1 MSAATKPNAQP
12 NKKFKAKQF
21 RVAVEGATT
30 DGRNIERAWIEQ
42 MARNYKPATYGARV
56 NIEHLRSLAPD
67 STWRSYGDVLALEA
81 KQVTEGDL
89 KGKLALYA
97 TIEPLPDLVEMTTK
111 LKQKVFTSIEVNP
124 KFADTGEA
132 YLMGIAVTDTPA
144 SLGTEM
150 LSFCAQQPADKNPL
164 ASRKTSPDCLF
175 TAAELVEGFGF
186 EEEAEDTAAKFGDTL
201 KALVARFTGRGKATD
216 EGFAA
221 VTEALEQITGH
232 VTEQF
237 KTLQD
242 QAKAQADQAKADRE
256 RIEKLSTDLTEL
268 RTLLDGTD
276 RSQHSQRPP
285 ATGGAGEAK
294 AEF

>member
-1 MSAATKPNAQP
+1 MSAATKPPA
-12 NKKFKAKQF
+12 KKFKAKQF

-56 NIEHLRSLAPD
+56 NLEHLRSLSPD

-81 KQVTEGDL
+81 QQITEGDL

-175 TAAELVEGFGF
+175 TAAEAVEMAF

-256 RIEKLSTDLTEL
+256 RIEKLSTDLTDL

-276 RSQHSQRPP
+276 KSKHSQRPP
-285 ATGGAGEAK
+285 ATGGAGDVL

>member
-1 MSAATKPNAQP
+1 MSAATK
-12 NKKFKAKQF
+12 KFKAKPF

-30 DGRNIERAWIEQ
+30 DGRNIERSWIEQ

-67 STWRSYGDVLALEA
+67 STWRSYGDVVALEA
-81 KQVTEGDL
+81 KQITEGDL

-111 LKQKVFTSIEVNP
+111 LKQKVYTSIEVNP

-150 LSFCAQQPADKNPL
+150 LAFCAQQSADKNPL

-175 TAAELVEGFGF
+175 TAAEAVEMAF
-186 EEEAEDTAAKFGDTL
+186 EEEAEDTTAKFGDTL
-201 KALVARFTGRGKATD
+201 KALVSRFTGRSKNTD

-232 VTEQF
+232 VTAQF

-242 QAKAQADQAKADRE
+242 QNKAQADQAKADRE
-256 RIEKLSTDLTEL
+256 RIEKLSTDLAQL
-268 RTLLDGTD
+268 RALLDGTD
-276 RSQHSQRPP
+276 KNQHSQRPP
-285 ATGGAGEAK
+285 ATGGNGEAK

>member
-81 KQVTEGDL
+81 KQITEGDL

-111 LKQKVFTSIEVNP
+111 LKQRCS
-124 KFADTGEA
+124 
-132 YLMGIAVTDTPA
+132 PA
-144 SLGTEM
+144 S
-150 LSFCAQQPADKNPL
+150 
-164 ASRKTSPDCLF
+164 R
-175 TAAELVEGFGF
+175 
-186 EEEAEDTAAKFGDTL
+186 
-201 KALVARFTGRGKATD
+201 
-216 EGFAA
+216 
-221 VTEALEQITGH
+221 
-232 VTEQF
+232 
-237 KTLQD
+237 
-242 QAKAQADQAKADRE
+242 
-256 RIEKLSTDLTEL
+256 
-268 RTLLDGTD
+268 
-276 RSQHSQRPP
+276 
-285 ATGGAGEAK
+285 
-294 AEF
+294 

>member
-175 TAAELVEGFGF
+175 TAAEAVEMTF

-237 KTLQD
+237 TQLQA
-242 QAKAQADQAKADRE
+242 QNKAHADQAKADRE